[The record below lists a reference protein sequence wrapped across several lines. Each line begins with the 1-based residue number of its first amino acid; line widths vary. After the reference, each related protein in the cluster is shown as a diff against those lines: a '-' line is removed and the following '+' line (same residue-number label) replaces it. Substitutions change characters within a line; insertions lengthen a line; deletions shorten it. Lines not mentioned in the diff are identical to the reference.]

1 MIKLAIDTI
10 VVGFVLALVT
20 LLAVLALPAETMAE
34 YLSRDGLTS
43 AAFWT
48 IAICIPLLVAIRAV
62 RFVLQRNSAPQQQ
75 AFYQHP

>member
-10 VVGFVLALVT
+10 VVGFFLCLVT
-20 LLAVLALPAETMAE
+20 LLAVFALPSSTMAE

-48 IAICIPLLVAIRAV
+48 LAICIPLLVAIRAT
-62 RFVLQRNSAPQQQ
+62 RFVLQRNSAPTQ
-75 AFYQHP
+75 AFYQNP